1 MYPNTIPPNTK
12 KVLNKIKKTNFLKS
26 FYLTGGSALSLHLG
40 HRESEDL
47 DFFSKDNFDPV
58 RLQQEIKG
66 LGKLKDVVI
75 QSGTLNLFLDQA
87 QLQFLYYP
95 YRLIKPY
102 VRWQEISLSS
112 VIDIACTKLRTIGMR
127 GSKKD
132 FIDIYFLLKTY
143 SLNELFDSLEEKY
156 QGVDYN
162 IPHILKALVY
172 FNDAEAQPM
181 PRMHKKVPWGE
192 VKKEVTKSAKAY
204 KF

>member
-1 MYPNTIPPNTK
+1 MHPNTIPPNTK

-26 FYLTGGSALSLHLG
+26 FYLTGGTALSLYLG

-156 QGVDYN
+156 QGIDYN

-172 FNDAEAQPM
+172 FNDAEVQPM
-181 PRMHKKVPWGE
+181 PRMRKKVTWTE
-192 VKKEVTKSAKAY
+192 VKKEVVKSVKTY

>member
-1 MYPNTIPPNTK
+1 MYSNTIPLNTK

-58 RLQQEIKG
+58 RLQQEVKG
-66 LGKLKDVVI
+66 LGKLKDVDI
-75 QSGTLNLFLDQA
+75 QLGTLNLFMDQI

-102 VRWQEISLSS
+102 VRWQKINLSS
-112 VIDIACTKLRTIGMR
+112 VIDIACTKLQTIGMR

-156 QGVDYN
+156 QGIDYN

-172 FNDAEAQPM
+172 FNDAETQPM
-181 PRMHKKVPWGE
+181 PRTHKNIIWDE
-192 VKKEVTKSAKAY
+192 VKKEVIKNVKTY